1 MYDTKRIKAM
11 ISEETSPNLNS
22 QKSMSDSNEHIWKQ
36 QKNQLSKN
44 LFCRGKH
51 VTPLGLQKIIIIK
64 V

>member
-11 ISEETSPNLNS
+11 ISEETSLNLNS

-36 QKNQLSKN
+36 INYQKIYSVEENMSLYN
-44 LFCRGKH
+44 I
-51 VTPLGLQKIIIIK
+51 GLQKIIIIK